1 MLNDFIV
8 RLIPA
13 VFATLF
19 LSQMAMAEP
28 LLMVYRD
35 KPPYS
40 FVDNGVAKG
49 FLLERT
55 SRILK
60 RAGIE
65 TSFREMPPNRIFME
79 IQKNEQAICSFGW
92 YKNAERE
99 AYGRFSE
106 SIHQDRPQVV
116 LAGARS
122 IRAIRRHVLLK
133 SLMSDSSLSLASAD
147 GVSYGVEL
155 DAMIAAFPGK
165 IDSTLQAPL
174 DVVKKIAAQR
184 ADFMFI
190 DQEDLDYLNASNAD
204 FKGNGLVRIEYPDM
218 PVGLKRY
225 ILCSRLVGEDVMR
238 RINSGIA
245 AEARR

>member
-1 MLNDFIV
+1 MLNDFIR
-8 RLIPA
+8 RLILA
-13 VFATLF
+13 FFAALF
-19 LSQMAMAEP
+19 LPRMALAEP

-49 FLLERT
+49 FLLERIR
-55 SRILK
+55 RILK

-65 TSFREMPPNRIFME
+65 ASFREMPPNRIFME

-106 SIHQDRPQVV
+106 SIHQDRPHVV

-122 IRAIRRHVLLK
+122 IKAVRQHALLK
-133 SLMSDSSLSLASAD
+133 GLMSDPALSLATLG
-147 GVSYGVEL
+147 GVSYGIEL
-155 DAMIAAFPGK
+155 DAMILAFPGT
-165 IDSTLQAPL
+165 IDTTLQSPL
-174 DVVKKIAAQR
+174 DVAKKIAARR

-190 DQEDLDYLNASNAD
+190 DQEDLDYLNASSAD
-204 FKGNGLVRIEYPDM
+204 FKGSGLVRIEYPDM
-218 PVGLKRY
+218 PAGLKRY
-225 ILCSRLVGEDVMR
+225 IFCSRQVGEDVIR

-245 AEARR
+245 VEARR